1 MRGFKP
7 VNHSVERK
15 EAPTFSDQLRYIFR
29 QPLKKIGAFLHKLGI
44 KANYVTF
51 TGVIGTAIG
60 SGFVAMGRLT
70 EGGLIILVSSVV
82 DALDGAVARAGGESE
97 VFGAFVDSVSDRY
110 SELMIFGGLLW
121 YFVEQENYAGAVIT
135 FLAAGGSLM
144 VSYVRARAQSVGFEA
159 KVGILTRLE
168 RIIVICPTI
177 VLRIPMVGAA
187 IVALLANIT
196 AFQRIVYV
204 RRQAHQQA
212 ENKKTND

>member
-1 MRGFKP
+1 
-7 VNHSVERK
+7 VDHSVERK
-15 EAPTFSDQLRYIFR
+15 EVTTFSDQLRYIFR
-29 QPLKKIGAFLHKLGI
+29 NPLKTIGAFLHKLGV

-60 SGFVAMGRLT
+60 SVLVAVGRLT
-70 EGGLIILVSSVV
+70 EGGLIIFVSSVV

-97 VFGAFVDSVSDRY
+97 DFGAFVDSVSDRY

-121 YFVEQENYAGAVIT
+121 YFVEHENYAGAVSS
-135 FLAAGGSLM
+135 FLAAGGSIM
-144 VSYVRARAQSVGFEA
+144 VSYVRARAQSLGFKA

-177 VLRIPMVGAA
+177 VFGIPMVGAA
-187 IVALLANIT
+187 IVAILANIT
-196 AFQRIVYV
+196 AFQRIAYV

-212 ENKKTND
+212 KNKKTND

>member
-1 MRGFKP
+1 
-7 VNHSVERK
+7 VDHSVERK
-15 EAPTFSDQLRYIFR
+15 EVPTLSDQLRFIFR
-29 QPLKKIGAFLHKLGI
+29 HPLKTIGAFLHKLGV

-51 TGVIGTAIG
+51 IGVIGTAIG
-60 SGFVAMGRLT
+60 SVLVAVGRLT
-70 EGGLIILVSSVV
+70 EGGLIILVSSGV
-82 DALDGAVARAGGESE
+82 DALDGAVARARGESE

-144 VSYVRARAQSVGFEA
+144 VSYVRARAQSLGFEA

-168 RIIVICPTI
+168 RIIVIGPTI
-177 VLRIPMVGAA
+177 VFRIPMVGVA
-187 IVALLANIT
+187 IVAILANIT

-212 ENKKTND
+212 KNKITND

>member
-1 MRGFKP
+1 MD
-7 VNHSVERK
+7 HSVERK
-15 EAPTFSDQLRYIFR
+15 EVTTFSDQLRYIFR
-29 QPLKKIGAFLHKLGI
+29 NPLKTIGAFLHKLGV

-60 SGFVAMGRLT
+60 SVLVAVGRLT
-70 EGGLIILVSSVV
+70 EGGLIIFVSSVV

-97 VFGAFVDSVSDRY
+97 DFGAFVDSVSDRY

-168 RIIVICPTI
+168 RFIVIGPAI
-177 VLRIPMVGAA
+177 VFRIPMVGVAVVA
-187 IVALLANIT
+187 ILANIT

-212 ENKKTND
+212 ENKISND